1 MSFSESDASTVTNID
16 TEDATVRAVMI
27 QNHQGYIAVKEN
39 AVHVFWSDGLHY
51 YIVST
56 NGIGE
61 DVKCTPCQGQI
72 FATMDNESVLS
83 KAANLLRG

>member
-27 QNHQGYIAVKEN
+27 QDHQGYLAVKED
-39 AVHVFWSDGLHY
+39 AIHVFWSDGLHY

-56 NGIGE
+56 SGIGGE
-61 DVKCTPCQGQI
+61 KTVQI
-72 FATMDNESVLS
+72 SQSVT
-83 KAANLLRG
+83 KIR

>member
-16 TEDATVRAVMI
+16 TEGATVRAVMI
-27 QNHQGYIAVKEN
+27 QDRQGYLAVKEN

-56 NGIGE
+56 SRISE
-61 DVKCTPCQGQI
+61 DETVKISQSITKI
-72 FATMDNESVLS
+72 
-83 KAANLLRG
+83 R

>member
-16 TEDATVRAVMI
+16 TEDATVRAMMI

-39 AVHVFWSDGLHY
+39 AVHVFWSDGLY
-51 YIVST
+51 YYIYIVST

-61 DVKCTPCQGQI
+61 EETVQI
-72 FATMDNESVLS
+72 SQSVT
-83 KAANLLRG
+83 KIR

>member
-16 TEDATVRAVMI
+16 TEDATVRAMMI

-39 AVHVFWSDGLHY
+39 AVHVFWSDGLYY

-61 DVKCTPCQGQI
+61 EETVQI
-72 FATMDNESVLS
+72 SQSVT
-83 KAANLLRG
+83 KIR